1 VIETLLLLL
10 LGIVIILVI
19 IAANGYFVAQEFA
32 YMSVDRN
39 RLGARAAAGDASAV
53 RALAVTKRT
62 SFMLSGA
69 QLRITVTGL
78 LVGFVAQPLI
88 GESLG
93 VLLGGLGV
101 SMAVSVTLGTVIAL
115 VLATVVQM
123 IFGELYPKN
132 LAIAN
137 PEPLARGLARS
148 TTIYL
153 AVFGRLIAI
162 FDFAANTLLRLL
174 RIEPVHDVD
183 SSATAQDLERIVSD
197 SRDSGDLPAELS
209 LMLDRILE
217 FPEQDVEHAMI
228 PRSLVATVRPDTT
241 VGEVRQL
248 MARAHTRYP
257 VVDDESQPLGV
268 VQLADVLGSTL
279 PEDAPVTQLMQPAV
293 VLSTLTKLPDAL
305 AEITRPRNE
314 LVCVI
319 DEYGGFA
326 GVLTLEDL
334 AEEIVGEI
342 TDEHDDETSA
352 PSVDSD
358 GDAVWLMSGDVHVDE
373 MHRAIGYELPVGD
386 FETVAGIIIAER
398 GGLPLAGET
407 IHVALPDDPADLV
420 RDDEVHRALEIEI
433 LTIERHVPREM
444 RVSLIETVGDDEESQ
459 PGSAPVSDDT
469 KAVDR

>member
-1 VIETLLLLL
+1 MIEAILLLL
-10 LGIVIILVI
+10 LGIIVTLVI

-39 RLGARAAAGDASAV
+39 RLGARAAAGDAAAV

-69 QLRITVTGL
+69 QLGITVTGL
-78 LVGFVAQPLI
+78 LVGFVAEPLI
-88 GESLG
+88 GESIG
-93 VLLGGLGV
+93 SLLGGINIP
-101 SMAVSVTLGTVIAL
+101 MAVSVTVGTVLAL

-148 TTIYL
+148 TMIYL
-153 AVFGRLIAI
+153 TVFGWLIAI
-162 FDFAANTLLRLL
+162 FDFAANALLRLL
-174 RIEPVHDVD
+174 RIEPVHDID
-183 SSATAQDLERIVSD
+183 SSASALDLERIVSD
-197 SRDSGDLPAELS
+197 SRESGDLPVELS
-209 LMLDRILE
+209 HMLDRILE

-228 PRSLVATVRPDTT
+228 PRSLVDTVRPETT
-241 VGEVRQL
+241 IGEVREL

-268 VQLADVLGSTL
+268 VQLADVLGSKL
-279 PEDAPVTQLMQPAV
+279 PQDALVTELMQPTV
-293 VLSTLTKLPDAL
+293 VLPALMKLPDAF
-305 AEITRPRNE
+305 AEMTRSRNE
-314 LVCVI
+314 LACVI

-342 TDEHDDETSA
+342 TDEHDEDTA
-352 PSVDSD
+352 PSVDPA
-358 GDAVWLMSGDVHVDE
+358 GDALWRMSGNVHVDE
-373 MHRAIGYELPVGD
+373 MHRAIGYELPAGD
-386 FETVAGIIIAER
+386 FETVAGLIIAEH
-398 GGLPLAGET
+398 GGLPAVGDT

-420 RDDEVHRALEIEI
+420 RDEEVHRSLEIKV
-433 LTIERHVPREM
+433 LSIERHVPHEV
-444 RVSLIETVGDDEESQ
+444 RVRLIETFGHEEQSENGPE
-459 PGSAPVSDDT
+459 PGADAT
-469 KAVDR
+469 GEVDR